1 VQKPFGQKMY
11 ELQGL
16 KTGFVDQIFECK
28 WVWHQILEY
37 DDLIILFY
45 CLW

>member
-1 VQKPFGQKMY
+1 MRRGEKKLVFESVFLVQKPFGQKMY

-28 WVWHQILEY
+28 
-37 DDLIILFY
+37 
-45 CLW
+45 